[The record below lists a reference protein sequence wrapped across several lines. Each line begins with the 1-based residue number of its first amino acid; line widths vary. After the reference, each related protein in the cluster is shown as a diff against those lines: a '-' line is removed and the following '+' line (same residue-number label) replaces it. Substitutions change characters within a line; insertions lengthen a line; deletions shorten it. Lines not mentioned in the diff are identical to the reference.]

1 MNISLDAPKYLTKSL
16 NSSTNAKLETY
27 NEELFGGPA
36 ASFVYTVLMVLNHII
51 GPFLLGGIIA
61 YERYDGDPQKRNII
75 NRIQSFGLANIIMST
90 TIHGL
95 VRVAIEIFG
104 LIYLDVMIW
113 MECLFCIFACN
124 AVLFFV
130 EMSVLQL
137 LYIVVWKRVKT
148 LKDEFWARFLIG
160 TATTV
165 SSWVVLVDHIPAR
178 MIITNLMVHT
188 ANLQKSFEE
197 IRYHSL
203 FMAKLQIIILV
214 IFQTPNKI
222 FHIWIFINRSKAVGA
237 SIFQVIAIVGL
248 TIHLISAIR
257 IAYQKYNYQ
266 KEESR
271 VYVIQLPPKS
281 CSNHSAASPNDNI
294 FHSPSANTN
303 RYNPIL
309 YQLDTIIYFTI
320 AFTVHFIITLVQ
332 KFYTS
337 LLSDYA
343 TNFLFGTMINF
354 ILPCIFLVRNPKAKT
369 FIVSCF
375 VNR

>member
-1 MNISLDAPKYLTKSL
+1 M
-16 NSSTNAKLETY
+16 
-27 NEELFGGPA
+27 
-36 ASFVYTVLMVLNHII
+36 
-51 GPFLLGGIIA
+51 
-61 YERYDGDPQKRNII
+61 
-75 NRIQSFGLANIIMST
+75 
-90 TIHGL
+90 
-95 VRVAIEIFG
+95 
-104 LIYLDVMIW
+104 
-113 MECLFCIFACN
+113 
-124 AVLFFV
+124 
-130 EMSVLQL
+130 
-137 LYIVVWKRVKT
+137 
-148 LKDEFWARFLIG
+148 
-160 TATTV
+160 
-165 SSWVVLVDHIPAR
+165 
-178 MIITNLMVHT
+178 
-188 ANLQKSFEE
+188 
-197 IRYHSL
+197 
-203 FMAKLQIIILV
+203 
-214 IFQTPNKI
+214 
-222 FHIWIFINRSKAVGA
+222 GA

-248 TIHLISAIR
+248 TIHLISAFW

-271 VYVIQLPPKS
+271 IYVIQLPPKS

-354 ILPCIFLVRNPKAKT
+354 ILPCIFYVRNPKAKT